1 MATIGRTATTIS
13 VRLALAGLL
22 FGAALH
28 RSVGAENQGESQPP
42 ARASRV
48 VLGTAGSLVES
59 VNATDGAALVA
70 GMDVSTTQPIDDKR
84 GRFVVVPIPFRN
96 ALLGAGLTLGAGYL
110 YQPKDAVIRGR
121 HSVAGVGGMY
131 TEGES
136 WALAGGHRAY
146 WSRERYR
153 TTLGLGTGE
162 LNYDLELTIQDV
174 AGKVSLAQEFEGGK
188 LGAEIKVGSHG
199 WLGLGVTYG
208 ETVVRVASATV
219 APPAELR
226 PDATITLT
234 NLVASGEWDSRDSD
248 MYPRTGRQAEAEA
261 QFSRQDLGSD
271 SDYERLKLE
280 YNGYH
285 SINERQVLAYRI
297 AGEFVSG
304 DAPFFAL
311 AWFGSGVDLRG
322 YTPGRYIGTSMI
334 AAQTEW
340 RWQATARWGFVAF
353 GGAGKVSGVL
363 GDVDT
368 SEWLPAGGAGV
379 RFRLLKSLDL
389 NMRAD
394 YAWGRDDSTFTLS
407 VGEAF

>member
-1 MATIGRTATTIS
+1 MREVVAAIVCLTGIAARAQEATPGD
-13 VRLALAGLL
+13 
-22 FGAALH
+22 
-28 RSVGAENQGESQPP
+28 EQGESTPSS
-42 ARASRV
+42 ATSELLLRAV
-48 VLGTAGSLVES
+48 GHLGES
-59 VNATDGAALVA
+59 VSAADGAQLVD
-70 GMDVSTTQPIDDKR
+70 GMDVPNVEVPEGKR

-110 YQPKDAVIRGR
+110 YQPKDAVTRGR

-131 TEGES
+131 TEGDS

-162 LNYDLELTIQDV
+162 LNYDLELTIQGV

-188 LGAEIKVGSHG
+188 LDAEIKVGKSG

-208 ETVVRVASATV
+208 ETVVHIGSATV
-219 APPAELR
+219 APPAELS

-248 MYPRTGRQAEAEA
+248 MYPRAGRQAQVEA
-261 QFSRQDLGSD
+261 QLSREDLGSD

-297 AGEFVSG
+297 AGEFVGG

-322 YTPGRYIGTSMI
+322 YTPGRYIGTSMF

-368 SEWLPAGGAGV
+368 SEWLPAGGAGI

-394 YAWGRDDSTFTLS
+394 FAWGRDDSTFTLS